1 MGLLERMG
9 TVLKSK
15 MNALLESSENPA
27 ETLEYSYERQRDL
40 LQNVKR
46 GVVEVV
52 TSKRRL
58 ELQAAKV
65 REQAAQLD
73 TQAAQALAMGREDLA
88 RVALQ
93 RKQLATE
100 QLQGME
106 SQIVALEQEQQKLT
120 QAEGRL
126 HAKVETFKTRKE
138 TIKAQYKAAEAQVR
152 IGEAVHGLSE
162 EMADVGL
169 AMERAESKTEQ
180 LRARAVA
187 IDELAASGL
196 LTDLTGT
203 GQSDLDRELQQLSA
217 AQNVDAELA
226 AMKRKLAAG
235 GPPKQLE
242 GPR

>member
-9 TVLKSK
+9 TVLKAK
-15 MNALLESSENPA
+15 MNALVEGSENPA
-27 ETLEYSYERQRDL
+27 ETLEYSYEKQRDM
-40 LQNVKR
+40 LQNVKK

-52 TSKRRL
+52 TSKRRI

-73 TQAAQALAMGREDLA
+73 TQATQALAMGREDLA

-93 RKQLATE
+93 RKQVALE

-106 SQIVALEQEQQKLT
+106 SQVISLEQEQQKLIT
-120 QAEGRL
+120 AEARL
-126 HAKVETFKTRKE
+126 NAKVEAFRTRKE
-138 TIKAQYKAAEAQVR
+138 TVKAQYKAAEAQVR

-196 LTDLTGT
+196 LTDATSTGKT
-203 GQSDLDRELQQLSA
+203 DLDRELAQLSS
-217 AQNVDAELA
+217 AQNVDVELE
-226 AMKRKLAAG
+226 AMKKKLAAG
-235 GPPKQLE
+235 NAPKQLE
-242 GPR
+242 APR

>member
-15 MNALLESSENPA
+15 MNALLENSENPA
-27 ETLEYSYERQRDL
+27 ETLEYSYEKQRDM
-40 LQNVKR
+40 LQNVKK

-52 TSKRRL
+52 TSKRRI

-73 TQAAQALAMGREDLA
+73 TQATQALAMGREDLA

-93 RKQLATE
+93 RKQTALE
-100 QLQGME
+100 QLEGME
-106 SQIVALEQEQQKLT
+106 SQIVSLEQEQQKLIT
-120 QAEGRL
+120 AEARL
-126 HAKVETFKTRKE
+126 NAKVEAFKTRKE
-138 TIKAQYKAAEAQVR
+138 TVKAQYKAAEAQVR

-162 EMADVGL
+162 EMADVGF

-180 LRARAVA
+180 LRAQAVA

-196 LTDLTGT
+196 LTDATST
-203 GQSDLDRELQQLSA
+203 GQTDLDRELQQLSS
-217 AQNVDAELA
+217 AQNVDVELA
-226 AMKRKLAAG
+226 SMKKKLAAG
-235 GPPKQLE
+235 NPPKQLE
-242 GPR
+242 APR

>member
-9 TVLKSK
+9 TVLKAK
-15 MNALLESSENPA
+15 MNALVESSENPA
-27 ETLEYSYERQRDL
+27 ETLEYSYEKQRDL
-40 LQNVKR
+40 LQNVKK

-93 RKQLATE
+93 RKQLAME

-106 SQIVALEQEQQKLT
+106 SQIEALAQEQEKLT
-120 QAEGRL
+120 AAEARL
-126 HAKVETFKTRKE
+126 AAKVEAFKTRKE
-138 TIKAQYKAAEAQVR
+138 TVKAQYKAAEAHVR

-169 AMERAESKTEQ
+169 AIERAESKTEQ

-203 GQSDLDRELQQLSA
+203 AQSDLDRELQQLSA
-217 AQNVDAELA
+217 AQNVDSELA
-226 AMKRKLAAG
+226 AMKKKLAAG
-235 GPPKQLE
+235 NAPKQLE
-242 GPR
+242 APR